1 MLRAGIGCITLSASA
16 ALLMSG
22 CTGVDLSSV
31 PLADELGFV
40 DVQPVPKEIRDR
52 YGPTSKDRLE
62 AIRKERN
69 RAKHGSEKIRNEIS
83 EKLAAQI
90 RVESNAFLR
99 QEIIRALAECETPEA
114 ANILRQ
120 GLNDE
125 SVDVQIQC
133 CRGWGKWGT
142 EESVHVMGQ
151 VLENKLATLDLKV
164 AAIEALQSVGNQKG
178 VPFLVPLLDKR
189 EDPALQYRSLMAL
202 QKITGKRL
210 PDDQEAWQAYVA
222 EEHEKAVVLKAERDN
237 RSKASS
243 LFWWR

>member
-1 MLRAGIGCITLSASA
+1 MLRAGIVLLGLWTPL
-16 ALLMSG
+16 ALVVSG
-22 CTGVDLSSV
+22 CKGVDLSSV
-31 PLADELGFV
+31 PLADELGFAE
-40 DVQPVPKEIRDR
+40 VQPVPKEIKNR

-62 AIRKERN
+62 AIRKESN
-69 RAKHGSEKIRNEIS
+69 RAKYGSEEIRNEIA
-83 EKLAAQI
+83 EKLAEQI
-90 RVESNAFLR
+90 RNEPNAFLR
-99 QEIIRALAECETPEA
+99 QEIVRALAECETPEA

-142 EESVHVMGQ
+142 EESVRVLGQ
-151 VLENKLATLDLKV
+151 VLENQLATLDLKV
-164 AAIEALQSVGNQKG
+164 AAIDALQSVGNQEG

-189 EDPALQYRSLMAL
+189 EDPALQYSSLKAL

-222 EEHEKAVVLKAERDN
+222 EEHEKAVVLKAERDD

-243 LFWWR
+243 FLWWR

>member
-1 MLRAGIGCITLSASA
+1 MLRVGIACLTLSASL

-22 CTGVDLSSV
+22 CKGIDLSSV

-40 DVQPVPKEIRDR
+40 EVQPVPKEIRDR

-62 AIRKERN
+62 TVRKERN
-69 RAKHGSEKIRNEIS
+69 RAKHGSEKVRIEIS
-83 EKLAAQI
+83 DKLAKQI
-90 RVESNAFLR
+90 RDEPNSFLR

-114 ANILRQ
+114 AKILRQ

-142 EESVHVMGQ
+142 EESVRVLGQ

-164 AAIEALQSVGNQKG
+164 AAIDALQSVGNQRG

-222 EEHEKAVVLKAERDN
+222 EEHEKALILKAEQED

-243 LFWWR
+243 LLWWR

>member
-1 MLRAGIGCITLSASA
+1 MLRVGIACLTLSASL

-22 CTGVDLSSV
+22 CKGVDLSSV

-40 DVQPVPKEIRDR
+40 EVQPVPKEIRNR

-69 RAKHGSEKIRNEIS
+69 RAKHGSEKTRNEIS
-83 EKLAAQI
+83 ENLAEQI
-90 RVESNAFLR
+90 RDEPNAFLR

-142 EESVHVMGQ
+142 EESVHILGQ

-164 AAIEALQSVGNQKG
+164 AAVDALQSVGNQKG

-189 EDPALQYRSLMAL
+189 EDPALQYQSLMAL

-222 EEHEKAVVLKAERDN
+222 EEHEKALVLKAERDEQ
-237 RSKASS
+237 SKASS
-243 LFWWR
+243 LLWWR